1 MRTHIGWA
9 TGFILGL
16 TGLASAQPAPEC
28 RFDRAIYSQPDS
40 DWVLRFARLPRDSA
54 ANQSAR
60 FLLHLTSGTVLEG
73 AVYWPNGYGAPIYL
87 LEGPCS
93 GAADA
98 ETCAFVQD
106 GSATPYVLTD
116 DGIAR
121 IPSDMDGPAPR
132 QLLLPQLAIS
142 LWYSLHRNA
151 EFVSEPGDV
160 FTLTGCQQAVAAP

>member
-1 MRTHIGWA
+1 MA
-9 TGFILGL
+9 LAL
-16 TGLASAQPAPEC
+16 VLAAPPGLAAAAEC
-28 RFDRAIYSQPDS
+28 PFESAIYDQPDS
-40 DWVLRFARLPRDSA
+40 AWKLRFMPRSRGA
-54 ANQSAR
+54 PANQSAR
-60 FLLHLTSGTVLEG
+60 FVLRLTSGIELEG

-121 IPSDMDGPAPR
+121 IPFDMDGPAPR

-151 EFVSEPGDV
+151 EFVSEPGEV
-160 FTLTGCQQAVAAP
+160 FTLTGCREDATP